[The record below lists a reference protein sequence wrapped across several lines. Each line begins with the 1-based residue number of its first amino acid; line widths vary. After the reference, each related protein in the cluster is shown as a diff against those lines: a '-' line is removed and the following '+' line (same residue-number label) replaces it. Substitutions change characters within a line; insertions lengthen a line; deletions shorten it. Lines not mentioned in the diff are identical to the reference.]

1 MGREEMTMAPGDKV
15 KRGKKDRTLS
25 SGKRCRRCSL
35 APVCRRLLVPQH
47 HSLQDGDQ
55 RRESETTRKEG
66 RKKKKKRDGRPS
78 ASPPDGLV
86 ARVGGL
92 VPLSLSLSQP
102 PSSSRARCVRLS
114 LSSVARYSFSFPFF
128 LIFEQLLPCLPR
140 ASSLLLSI
148 PAFFLFRS
156 REFRRK
162 GDRRRHRQRGRLT
175 HTHANGHSSCGGERW

>member
-1 MGREEMTMAPGDKV
+1 MLRSAGVCSSRSITLFRMEIKGGKARRRGRKDARRRKKTDARAP
-15 KRGKKDRTLS
+15 
-25 SGKRCRRCSL
+25 
-35 APVCRRLLVPQH
+35 LLPTVW
-47 HSLQDGDQ
+47 L
-55 RRESETTRKEG
+55 RESG
-66 RKKKKKRDGRPS
+66 DS
-78 ASPPDGLV
+78 F
-86 ARVGGL
+86 
-92 VPLSLSLSQP
+92 LSLSQP